1 MRLCTVMTTT
11 PNPYA
16 ADLGNHDALEALVET
31 PERIR
36 DAVAGWTPAQ
46 FERTYAP
53 GKWSIRKVLIHLA
66 QTELALG
73 SRARFALTERAYVA
87 QPFSQDAWLAVD
99 ETIDGATALDV
110 YTTLRR
116 MNAAM
121 FRGLPPGQIDR
132 RFSHPEYGVLTVRW
146 IASQMAGHDIHHLK
160 QIASIE
166 D

>member
-1 MRLCTVMTTT
+1 MTTT

-16 ADLGNHDALEALVET
+16 ADLGDLDALEALVET
-31 PERIR
+31 PARIR

-73 SRARFALTERAYVA
+73 SRARFALTERTYVA

-99 ETIDGATALDV
+99 ETIDAAAALDV
-110 YTTLRR
+110 YMTLRR

-121 FRGLPPGQIDR
+121 FRGLPAGQIDR

-146 IASQMAGHDIHHLK
+146 IANQMAGHDIHHLK
-160 QIASIE
+160 QIASVEE